1 MKNITDEE
9 LQSISRAIFLRYGI
23 DFSNYE
29 PQSFKR
35 RMSRALQKFEVDNI
49 FDLWKIMLKDNTFV
63 FKLIDE
69 ITVGLTELFRNP
81 ALWLFL
87 KKELAENFQHKSKV
101 DIWHAGCSTGEEV
114 YTMAIVLDEIDL
126 LRKTQTWATDLSG
139 QAVATAEKGNYDD
152 LTFEKYID
160 NYKVF
165 SPTKNLSQYFFH
177 YQENWRVYQTLQQ
190 HIKFE
195 QHNLTKDSIN
205 HSFDV
210 IFCRNVMIYF
220 DEILKMR
227 LIEKFYNALNDDG
240 YFIIGYYDALPNE
253 YKQFFEIYDATNK
266 IFKKKK

>member
-1 MKNITDEE
+1 LKNITDEE

-35 RMSRALQKFEVDNI
+35 RMSSALQKFEVDNI
-49 FDLWKIMLKDNTFV
+49 IDLWRIMLKDNTFV
-63 FKLIDE
+63 FRLIDA

-87 KKELAENFQHKSKV
+87 RKELIANLQDKQKIN
-101 DIWHAGCSTGEEV
+101 IWHAGCSTGEEV
-114 YTMAIVLDEIDL
+114 YTMSIVLSEIDL
-126 LRKTQTWATDLSG
+126 LAKTQIWATDLSG
-139 QAVATAEKGNYDD
+139 QAIATAEKGSYDD
-152 LTFEKYID
+152 LTFEKYIE
-160 NYKVF
+160 NYKIY

-177 YQENWRVYQTLQQ
+177 SQENWKIYQTFQQ

-195 QHNLTKDSIN
+195 QHNLTKDAITET
-205 HSFDV
+205 FDV

-220 DEILKMR
+220 DEVLKIK
-227 LIEKFYNALNDDG
+227 LIEQFYHALNDDG
-240 YFIIGYYDALPNE
+240 YFVIGYYDALPND

-266 IFKKKK
+266 VFKKK